1 MSPSAFPKR
10 DTFRKRFTD
19 NLNYKVLS
27 LVVTLVLWVATLG
40 KKEFE
45 REVFVPIEPLIEDSL
60 QLTQLEPDRLTV
72 TLMGK
77 RQPLMK
83 LGELS
88 YTLNVSNLNEGTH
101 IESLNLDYLPLPEGV
116 TVKDVHPK
124 LLKFVL
130 KPAP

>member
-1 MSPSAFPKR
+1 MSPSAFPR
-10 DTFRKRFTD
+10 RETLRRRFTN
-19 NLNYKVLS
+19 NLNYKVLA

-45 REVFVPIEPLIEDSL
+45 REVYVPVEPLIENSVT
-60 QLTQLEPDRLTV
+60 LTQLEPQMLSV
-72 TLMGK
+72 TLVGQRK
-77 RQPLMK
+77 PLMR
-83 LGELS
+83 LGSLS
-88 YTLNVSNLNEGTH
+88 YTLNVSNLQAGTH

-130 KPAP
+130 EPAP